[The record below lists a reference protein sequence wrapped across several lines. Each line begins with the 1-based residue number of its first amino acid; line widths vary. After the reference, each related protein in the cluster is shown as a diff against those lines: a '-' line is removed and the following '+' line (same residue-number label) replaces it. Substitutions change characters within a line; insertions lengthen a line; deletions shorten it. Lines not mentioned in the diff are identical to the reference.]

1 MGDDWVA
8 RTADNGKGSVW
19 QKPGSTGNADMVRVM
34 NPTGM
39 YPNGYVRFHN
49 KHGQPIGL
57 DGKPG
62 SKAATHIPMNPDG
75 TYPLP
80 VGW

>member
-1 MGDDWVA
+1 ML
-8 RTADNGKGSVW
+8 
-19 QKPGSTGNADMVRVM
+19 RVM

-39 YPNGYVRFHN
+39 YPSGYVRLYN

-62 SKAATHIPMNPDG
+62 TKAATHIPMNPDG